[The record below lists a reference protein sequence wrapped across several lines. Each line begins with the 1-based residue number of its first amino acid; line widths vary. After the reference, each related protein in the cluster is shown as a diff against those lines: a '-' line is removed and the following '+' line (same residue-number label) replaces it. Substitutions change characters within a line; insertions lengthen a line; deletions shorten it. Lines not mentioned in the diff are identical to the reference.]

1 MKSVLQLFGGDK
13 VIWVLI
19 VLLTVFSGLAVAS
32 SVVSLA
38 YEDGNVAK
46 HILKHSSFLLIGWFI
61 IYVVHLIPYK
71 IYSVFA
77 QLLVVIAVGLLILTL
92 ISGEQINEAARW
104 LTVPGTGF
112 SFQTSDF
119 AKLVLIMFVARYLSR
134 NQTDIQS
141 FKKGFLPVF
150 IWILAICGLILPA
163 NLSTAGILFLTCLV
177 LLYIGRV
184 RLVYLLGLLGIGL
197 VALTLFIVIA
207 KSSDSQ
213 NRTGTWQNRV
223 MAYVQPEEGSD
234 TFQSDKAKIAIAN
247 GGVLGK
253 FAGHSTQKHSLPQA
267 YSDFIFAI
275 IIEEYGF
282 LLGALPLSFIYL
294 ILLFRA
300 GIIVR
305 KCDRTFPAFLAIG
318 LTLGIVIQAYVNM
331 GVAVGVLPVTGQP
344 LPWISRGGT
353 SILFTSVA
361 FGIILGISRSIE
373 QEEQELEEAE

>member
-1 MKSVLQLFGGDK
+1 LQLFGGDK